1 MIENSVSIIGQ
12 SISIILGMFS
22 TYIIFYFMGHIER
35 NIYYKKYVYVIAYI
49 VFTTVIFCSSI
60 FIGGISNLLVNIIV
74 TIMFGH
80 YLFNSKKIYVFYYTI
95 YMVMI
100 FLIQTIISVSFEL
113 LSYTFKFTFYNLE
126 VYLNTMSLITQFIVL
141 GLSRLLIIY
150 FNNKKIKRFTIVQYL
165 NFLILPLFSVFYIVS
180 LSLYIQMYMT
190 IGDIVLLIINIILI
204 IILNIF
210 ITNIF
215 ESISKNNEL
224 QNQVK
229 LYEQKS
235 QMEFKYYETLN
246 DKYNSSRKIIHDM
259 KNHLQTIEYLYK
271 EKEVDKAKEY
281 TEDMYL
287 MLDKLYQKRYSENKV
302 LNIILNDKFLKAES
316 FNIKVKSSIG
326 DVDLDF
332 IKDIDLTTIFSNI
345 LDNAIEASI
354 EASKNKGI
362 DLKVDSFNDFIVINL
377 SNYTDKEPVIDKGR
391 FKTTKKEHS
400 GLGIENVRIVLEKY
414 EGTLRAKYQ
423 ENIFKVNIII
433 PINM

>member
-12 SISIILGMFS
+12 AISVILGMFS
-22 TYIIFYFMGHIER
+22 TYIIFYFMSHIER
-35 NIYYKKYVYVIAYI
+35 NIYYKKYVYLIFYI
-49 VFTTVIFCSSI
+49 VFTIIIFCSAI
-60 FIGGISNLLVNIIV
+60 FIGGISNLLINIIV
-74 TIMFGH
+74 TIIFGH
-80 YLFNSKKIYVFYYTI
+80 YLFNSKKIYAFYYAI

-100 FLIQTIISVSFEL
+100 FLVQTIISVSFEL
-113 LSYTFKFTFYNLE
+113 IAYTFKLTFYNLE
-126 VYLNTMSLITQFIVL
+126 VYLNTVSLITQFIVL

-180 LSLYIQMYMT
+180 LTLYIQMYMT
-190 IGDIVLLIINIILI
+190 IGDIVLLIINIVLI

-210 ITNIF
+210 ITNVF

-224 QNQVK
+224 QNQLK

-246 DKYNSSRKIIHDM
+246 DKYNNSRKIIHDM
-259 KNHLQTIEYLYK
+259 KNHLQTIECLYK

-281 TEDMYL
+281 TKDMYL
-287 MLDKLYQKRYSENKV
+287 MLDKLYQKKYSENKV
-302 LNIILNDKFLKAES
+302 LNIILNDKFLKAEA

-354 EASKNKGI
+354 ESNKNKSI
-362 DLKVDSFNDFIVINL
+362 TLKVDSFNDFIVINL
-377 SNYTDKEPVIDKGR
+377 SNYTEKPPIRDKGK

-400 GLGIENVRIVLEKY
+400 GLGIENVRMTLKKY
-414 EGTLRAKYQ
+414 DGTLRTKY
-423 ENIFKVNIII
+423 EESIFKVNIII